1 VSEPT
6 TPTTPVDLDLDAD
19 RPSTFRLRGEVFRIR
34 HVQIERYG
42 DAVAELDEIEGR
54 DGVSLKEIWAA
65 QADFIAVSLHR
76 EDLERYQALRRNE
89 DDSLE
94 PRDLRKLYQ
103 WLWEV
108 HTGRPT
114 KSAEA
119 SSPGPGSSEASL
131 RDESGSVEVVRPN

>member
-1 VSEPT
+1 MTEQVT
-6 TPTTPVDLDLDAD
+6 APVDLDLDAD
-19 RPSTFRLRGEVFRIR
+19 RPGTFRLRGNVFRIR

-42 DAVAELDEIEGR
+42 DAVSTLDEAER
-54 DGVSLKEIWAA
+54 RADSKLKDIWAA
-65 QADFIAVSLHR
+65 QADFISVSIHADDLPTWQTLR
-76 EDLERYQALRRNE
+76 ASEDE
-89 DDSLE
+89 SIE

-119 SSPGPGSSEASL
+119 SSPGPGSSEASSK
-131 RDESGSVEVVRPN
+131 DESGPAEVVRPS